1 MAAWRADNPADGSTT
16 RCGVTPR
23 VNSLRI
29 GDFLMSILGSLPGF
43 SHVRTA
49 QTALAVALI
58 VLGVSS
64 CDPGDSRSVSGTSP
78 AASRTAPQSP
88 DANPIPEASRIPEK
102 KADAEADPT
111 RPVEGDGAQADS
123 KETANEGN
131 KEVTNRG
138 PIDRFTEPDRSGL
151 QGELQGRAGADPFL
165 NGEAP
170 SATGGSKPG
179 AVFGKELYVKIA
191 SLPNSDFITLRTK
204 IMNDTDKNPV
214 TVALQRSFFSNGC
227 TGVPQGLT
235 PERAWKACAQHD
247 FRYTVGPNVLKN
259 DEKALDADRTNA
271 DAQLGTNIGVPLGK
285 LAEGFV
291 NFFGKSFYTAT
302 DSAGDEK
309 TTNDVIRK
317 HGVSL
322 SL

>member
-1 MAAWRADNPADGSTT
+1 M
-16 RCGVTPR
+16 
-23 VNSLRI
+23 
-29 GDFLMSILGSLPGF
+29 
-43 SHVRTA
+43 
-49 QTALAVALI
+49 
-58 VLGVSS
+58 
-64 CDPGDSRSVSGTSP
+64 
-78 AASRTAPQSP
+78 PQSS
-88 DANPIPEASRIPEK
+88 DGNPIPEASRIPEGK
-102 KADAEADPT
+102 SDAEPDPT
-111 RPVEGDGAQADS
+111 QPVEEDEAQADS

-131 KEVTNRG
+131 KEAPNRG

-170 SATGGSKPG
+170 SAAGGSKPG
-179 AVFGKELYVKIA
+179 AVFGKELYEKIA
-191 SLPNSDFITLRTK
+191 SLPNSDFISLRTK
-204 IMNDTDKNPV
+204 IMNDTDKKPV

-247 FRYTVGPNVLKN
+247 FRYTVGPNVLK
-259 DEKALDADRTNA
+259 DDKKALDADRTNA
-271 DAQLGTNIGVPLGK
+271 DAQLGTNIGIPLGK

-302 DSAGDEK
+302 DYAGDEK
-309 TTNDVIRK
+309 TTNDAIRK
-317 HGVSL
+317 HGLSL